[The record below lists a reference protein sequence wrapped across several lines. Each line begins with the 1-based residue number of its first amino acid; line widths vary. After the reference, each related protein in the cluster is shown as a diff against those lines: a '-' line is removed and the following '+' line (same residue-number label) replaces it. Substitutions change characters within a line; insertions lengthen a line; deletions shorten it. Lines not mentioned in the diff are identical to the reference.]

1 MAKQF
6 PSIDDR
12 LSDFI
17 VRQRIFFT
25 GSAAPDGRV
34 NVSPKPTSALRI
46 LGPNQAVYLDQT
58 GSSNETAAHLGQ
70 LDRLTIMFCAVEGPP
85 QILRLF
91 GTGRV
96 IRRESTEY
104 GELLAGPFEGHEP
117 PGARQMILID
127 IDLVQTSCGFGVPLF
142 DYKAERQSLDRWAAA
157 KSPDEL
163 EAYQREKNQ
172 ISLDGFPTGLFAG
185 E

>member
-6 PSIDDR
+6 PAIDSR

-17 VRQRIFFT
+17 ARQHIFFT
-25 GSAAPDGRV
+25 GSAAPGGRV

-70 LDRLTIMFCAVEGPP
+70 LNRLTLMFCAVEGPP

-96 IRRESTEY
+96 IRRDSSDY
-104 GELLAGPFEGHEP
+104 AELLAGAFEGHEP

-127 IDLVQTSCGFGVPLF
+127 VDLVQTSCGFGVPLF
-142 DYKAERQSLDRWAAA
+142 DYKAERGSLDRWAEA
-157 KSPDEL
+157 KSPEEL
-163 EAYQREKNQ
+163 TAYQRAKNQ
-172 ISLDGFPTGLFAG
+172 VSLDGFPTGLFAA